1 MERAFIGNGT
11 SIPLIVRSIGSENV
25 IEDKNVMV
33 AECLY
38 GLGIVLVALVV
49 FGPAL
54 RPWYVIWGLI
64 PLAAAARHARVRH
77 LLTVFCAALLP
88 VVLPDGFAVS
98 VERAL
103 LAVLGGLIGVLL
115 FVAVRISAARTPVWA
130 TR

>member
-1 MERAFIGNGT
+1 MLAT
-11 SIPLIVRSIGSENV
+11 LIVAALVWTYRHRLGP
-25 IEDKNVMV
+25 
-33 AECLY
+33 LY

-115 FVAVRISAARTPVWA
+115 FVAVRVSTARTPVWA